1 MPVHFNSF
9 IADREEQLKTKLFS
23 DIVTKYTEEAD
34 NVFVN
39 DDKTK
44 IHMTSYFK
52 DINTKKN
59 IGKVVITLIVRKD
72 NIELVDSDIVLL
84 SDKKK
89 S

>member
-23 DIVTKYTEEAD
+23 DIVTNYTEEAD

-52 DINTKKN
+52 DID
-59 IGKVVITLIVRKD
+59 VRID
-72 NIELVDSDIVLL
+72 L
-84 SDKKK
+84 
-89 S
+89 

>member
-23 DIVTKYTEEAD
+23 DIVTNYTEEAD

-44 IHMTSYFK
+44 IHMTSYEQSFQ
-52 DINTKKN
+52 I
-59 IGKVVITLIVRKD
+59 RF
-72 NIELVDSDIVLL
+72 LL
-84 SDKKK
+84 
-89 S
+89 